1 MSFKKATKTIRNVQN
16 NDSNGGRNMVTGV
29 LDHSTNVSTKNSESP
44 TVQRACLHIAD
55 TLRPRNKDQHT
66 LIEQRNPN
74 GKWRLLVD
82 RLMIK
87 ELKFDDYTN
96 NTQPVSTSS
105 DAVQYLPKTS
115 FTTTRGSKSWQ
126 HTPGALPLSRVG

>member
-1 MSFKKATKTIRNVQN
+1 
-16 NDSNGGRNMVTGV
+16 MVTGV
-29 LDHSTNVSTKNSESP
+29 LDLSTNVPKKTSAKT
-44 TVQRACLHIAD
+44 TVQRASLHIAK
-55 TLRPRNKDQHT
+55 TLRPRNEDEHI

-82 RLMIK
+82 RLMINK
-87 ELKFDDYTN
+87 LKFDDYTN

-105 DAVQYLPKTS
+105 DAVQHRPKTS

-126 HTPGALPLSRVG
+126 HTPGALPLPRVR